1 MIGNNLG
8 IIEMAVTG
16 VLVLGFCL
24 YQYIAMTREIARSKR
39 ERPGSAANPDSAG
52 GAGHPHGEHRLD
64 DR

>member
-8 IIEMAVTG
+8 IIEMALTG

-24 YQYIAMTREIARSKR
+24 YQYVAMTRAIARSKR
-39 ERPGSAANPDSAG
+39 DRDASAG
-52 GAGHPHGEHRLD
+52 GAGHTHGEHRLD